1 MEIKDELNL
10 RLVKIQSS
18 LELMKETM
26 LKKICDHDFLY
37 SGVLRYT
44 GFASSGKKS
53 LLVSNFF
60 FAMIATDSAL
70 PIACDKN

>member
-1 MEIKDELNL
+1 
-10 RLVKIQSS
+10 
-18 LELMKETM
+18 MKETM
-26 LKKICDHDFLY
+26 LEKSVIMILY

-70 PIACDKN
+70 PIACDKKLGCFSISQPDPAKITTLLI